1 MSNNTRLAI
10 LVAALGYFVDVY
22 DLILFTILR
31 VPSLT
36 DLGFSGGQLV
46 SQGSY
51 LLNMQMGGFLVG
63 GVVWGVVGDKIGR
76 IELLF
81 GSILLYSI
89 GNILN
94 GFVGQFDAANA
105 VMSPVG
111 QYALLR
117 LIAGFGLAG
126 EIGGGITLVSELLSK
141 EARGYGT
148 TIVVATGV
156 AGAVVAAMVYKYFT
170 WRGAYIA
177 GGLLGLCLLAL
188 RMSVAESGVFKALAE
203 RHHISR
209 GNFFTLFTSSDRFM
223 RYLNSI
229 LIGLPIWYSLGIVV
243 TFSPEIA
250 KALGIVEP
258 IASANSVFWFYCG
271 ITAGSIANGLLSQWL
286 RSRKLAVGLFLVGTV
301 VMQGLIFHSG
311 VTSAS
316 NFYSLIFGLGFAT
329 AYWAM
334 LVTLAAEQF
343 GTNLR
348 ATVATS
354 VPNFVRG
361 ATVPMVMLSNFLK
374 PSQGIVNSAEI
385 VGLIAAALA
394 LFALGMLRETFGI
407 NLDYLEGEAETAK
420 QKA

>member
-1 MSNNTRLAI
+1 MSNNIRLAI

-22 DLILFTILR
+22 DLILFMILR

-36 DLGFSGGQLV
+36 DLGFSGDQLV

-94 GFVGQFDAANA
+94 GFVGQFEAANA
-105 VMSPVG
+105 VMNPVS

-141 EARGYGT
+141 ESRGYGT

-156 AGAVVAAMVYKYFT
+156 AGAVVAALVYKYFS

-203 RHHISR
+203 RAH
-209 GNFFTLFTSSDRFM
+209 
-223 RYLNSI
+223 
-229 LIGLPIWYSLGIVV
+229 V
-243 TFSPEIA
+243 T
-250 KALGIVEP
+250 
-258 IASANSVFWFYCG
+258 
-271 ITAGSIANGLLSQWL
+271 
-286 RSRKLAVGLFLVGTV
+286 
-301 VMQGLIFHSG
+301 
-311 VTSAS
+311 
-316 NFYSLIFGLGFAT
+316 
-329 AYWAM
+329 
-334 LVTLAAEQF
+334 
-343 GTNLR
+343 
-348 ATVATS
+348 
-354 VPNFVRG
+354 
-361 ATVPMVMLSNFLK
+361 
-374 PSQGIVNSAEI
+374 
-385 VGLIAAALA
+385 
-394 LFALGMLRETFGI
+394 
-407 NLDYLEGEAETAK
+407 
-420 QKA
+420 